1 MPMDL
6 NDVDYDAYLA
16 NDRTLDD
23 PEIVKVEDGGQLRVR
38 VINGATRVGRALPA
52 ALAKP
57 L

>member
-1 MPMDL
+1 MDL